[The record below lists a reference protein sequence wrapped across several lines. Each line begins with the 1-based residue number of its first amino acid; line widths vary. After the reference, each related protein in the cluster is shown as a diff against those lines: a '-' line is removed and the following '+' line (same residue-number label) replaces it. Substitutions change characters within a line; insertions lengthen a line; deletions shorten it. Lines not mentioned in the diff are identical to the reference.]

1 MDTNKGTTDLGTLIG
16 LLAGLGI
23 ILIGIIQSGGKL
35 YWFFNFNS
43 LLIVLGGTFA
53 ATMVNLPLRAVGNIF
68 NVLQNVFRGEDYDY
82 IGIIEEI
89 VQKAQKARKDGLLSL
104 EADLPMMR
112 DGFFKNGIELAINE
126 RESSRLRTFLN
137 LEMNN
142 ISSRHVAGQEMFL
155 YMASYAPA
163 FGMLGTVLGLIIMM
177 NNFSSGG
184 GDGME
189 ITASYDVAERFA
201 DLLSGMGLAL
211 ITTFYG
217 VFMAN
222 MIFLPIGGK
231 LKRRSENELMLKS
244 IVVEGI
250 ISIHAREHPILI
262 KEKLMTFAPSQ
273 FRYNTEIEISEE
285 KPLSS
290 LSAIK
295 EKMEEQREEPSDEE

>member
-16 LLAGLGI
+16 LLAGFGI

-184 GDGME
+184 DGME
-189 ITASYDVAERFA
+189 IRASYDVAERFA

-231 LKRRSENELMLKS
+231 LKRRSENEMMLKS

>member
-35 YWFFNFNS
+35 YWFFNLNS

-104 EADLPMMR
+104 EADLPTMR

-184 GDGME
+184 QGME

-231 LKRRSENELMLKS
+231 LKRRSENEMMLKS

-262 KEKLMTFAPSQ
+262 KEKLMTFVPSQ
-273 FRYNTEIEISEE
+273 FRYNTVIEISEE
-285 KPLSS
+285 KPSSS

>member
-35 YWFFNFNS
+35 YWFFNLNS

-104 EADLPMMR
+104 EADLPTMR

-184 GDGME
+184 DGME
-189 ITASYDVAERFA
+189 LTASYDVAERFA

-231 LKRRSENELMLKS
+231 LKRRSENEMMLKS

-285 KPLSS
+285 KPSSS

-295 EKMEEQREEPSDEE
+295 EKMEEQKEAPSNEE

>member
-35 YWFFNFNS
+35 YWFFNLNS

-104 EADLPMMR
+104 EADLPTMR

-184 GDGME
+184 QGME

-231 LKRRSENELMLKS
+231 LKRRSENEMMLKS

-262 KEKLMTFAPSQ
+262 KEKLMTFVPSQ

-285 KPLSS
+285 KPSSS

>member
-53 ATMVNLPLRAVGNIF
+53 ATMVNLPLRAVGNIL

-104 EADLPMMR
+104 EADLPTMR

-184 GDGME
+184 EGME
-189 ITASYDVAERFA
+189 LTASYDVAERFA

-231 LKRRSENELMLKS
+231 LKRRSENEMMLKS

-285 KPLSS
+285 KPSSS

>member
-184 GDGME
+184 GGIE
-189 ITASYDVAERFA
+189 ITASYDVAERFG

-231 LKRRSENELMLKS
+231 LKRRSENEMMLKS

>member
-1 MDTNKGTTDLGTLIG
+1 
-16 LLAGLGI
+16 
-23 ILIGIIQSGGKL
+23 
-35 YWFFNFNS
+35 
-43 LLIVLGGTFA
+43 VLGGTFA

-184 GDGME
+184 QGME

-201 DLLSGMGLAL
+201 ELLSGMGLAL

-231 LKRRSENELMLKS
+231 LKRRSENEMMLKS

-262 KEKLMTFAPSQ
+262 KEKLMTFVPSQ
-273 FRYNTEIEISEE
+273 FRYNTAIEISEE
-285 KPLSS
+285 KPSSS

-295 EKMEEQREEPSDEE
+295 EKMEEQKEEPSDED